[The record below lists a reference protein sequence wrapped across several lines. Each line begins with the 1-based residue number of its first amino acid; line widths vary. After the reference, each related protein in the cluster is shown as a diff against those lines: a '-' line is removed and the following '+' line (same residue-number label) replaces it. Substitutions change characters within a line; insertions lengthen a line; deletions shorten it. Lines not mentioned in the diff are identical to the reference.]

1 MAQFVLVANDVSN
14 SDLEK
19 ALVIQTQAAP
29 KVVFVPQQVD
39 AFGVRSPGMASIG
52 NTQLL
57 NGVRFQWADDGA
69 EFGAQIMK
77 ALAHPPAPK
86 PAA

>member
-1 MAQFVLVANDVSN
+1 
-14 SDLEK
+14 
-19 ALVIQTQAAP
+19 
-29 KVVFVPQQVD
+29 
-39 AFGVRSPGMASIG
+39 
-52 NTQLL
+52 L